1 MIAFMIFQIKD
12 GNAKR
17 LQAQSKW
24 ALGELELEK
33 YLIGKSPEDPEDS
46 KVELLDEHI
55 FGETQPLLLLGRQVR
70 TRPGKRSDIYALDQA
85 GNVVIIEL
93 KRDKGK
99 LGVET
104 QALQYLAD
112 VSAFKGKALISR
124 FSEKEEQIKS
134 FLGGNVPG
142 DELNRQ
148 SRIILMARAFDRSVF
163 AIGEWLASVGLPF
176 RCIQYTPTEIAG
188 TRLLTF
194 SVAFDRSKE
203 PLYPLAFGS
212 LGRNPQVFWHNIGKK
227 GFKNRENEWWQ
238 HLLRNHQI
246 SASFDNEPGDSGEAI
261 LRDYIPGDKIIAYAS
276 GHGAVGWGIVED
288 PSYKLINKDE
298 DQFSKSNGK
307 HLHRLSGIVWKEH
320 AEKLED
326 SISSALI
333 KKKFDIY
340 HPVQT
345 RSRIE
350 DEKAER
356 LIEYLHEKFGQKI

>member
-1 MIAFMIFQIKD
+1 MIFQVKD
-12 GNAKR
+12 GNLTR

-33 YLIGKSPEDPEDS
+33 YLIAKSPEDPEDS
-46 KVELLDEHI
+46 KIELLNEQF
-55 FGETQPLLLLGRQVR
+55 FGETQPLLLLGHQVR

-93 KRDKGK
+93 KRDTGK

-124 FSEKEEQIKS
+124 FSDKEEQIKS
-134 FLGGNVPG
+134 FLGGSVSI
-142 DELNRQ
+142 DELNHQ
-148 SRIILMARAFDRSVF
+148 SRIILVARAFDRSVY
-163 AIGEWLASVGLPF
+163 AIGEWLASVGVPF

-188 TRLLTF
+188 SRLVTF
-194 SVAFDRSKE
+194 SVAFDRSRE
-203 PLYPLAFGS
+203 PLYPLTFGS
-212 LGRNPQVFWHNIGKK
+212 LSRTPQVFWHNIGKK
-227 GFKNRENEWWQ
+227 GFKNKENEWWQ

-261 LRDYIPGDKIIAYAS
+261 LRDYIHGDRIIAYAS
-276 GHGAVGWGIVED
+276 GHGAVGWGIVEN
-288 PSYKLINKDE
+288 PAYKLIKKDE
-298 DQFSKSNGK
+298 DPFSRSSGK
-307 HLHRLSGIVWKEH
+307 HLHRLSGIAWKDR

-326 SISSALI
+326 SISSAFI

-345 RSRIE
+345 KSRIE
-350 DEKAER
+350 DAKADR
-356 LIEYLHEKFGQKI
+356 LIEYLHEKFGQKT